1 MSSESGTDEEG
12 ETLELTYSYK
22 VNGKYP
28 EGCDANKKRSIR
40 RKAEKIFLKNG
51 KAWTKRKMN
60 GMTKVS
66 AACNNVL
73 LVAKRFLST
82 LWSSLISMVVGDKIM
97 TIESLTLS
105 HVY

>member
-1 MSSESGTDEEG
+1 MSSESGTDKKG
-12 ETLELTYSYK
+12 DTLELAYSYK

-51 KAWTKRKMN
+51 EAWIKRKMN
-60 GMTKVS
+60 GTTKVR
-66 AACNNVL
+66 AACNCVL

-82 LWSSLISMVVGDKIM
+82 LWSSLISMVVGD
-97 TIESLTLS
+97 
-105 HVY
+105 